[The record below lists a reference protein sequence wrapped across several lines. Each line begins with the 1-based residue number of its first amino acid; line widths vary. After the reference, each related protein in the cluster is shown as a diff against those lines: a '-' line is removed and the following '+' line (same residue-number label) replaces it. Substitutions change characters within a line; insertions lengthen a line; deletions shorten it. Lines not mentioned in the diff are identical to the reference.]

1 MPRTL
6 DVYLA
11 DRLVGRLIQE
21 DTGHLQF
28 GYDAGWL
35 QAAEARPISQSLPL
49 RAEPFGHREC
59 RPFFSGLLPEAE
71 KRDVIARVLG
81 VTPRNDFILLDRLG
95 GECAGAITFVHAGEE
110 PPRPPTTADYRSL
123 SDEELARI
131 LRSLPERPLLAG
143 EEGVRLSLAGAQDKL
158 PVLVVDDA
166 IALPLHGAP
175 SSHIVKPQIRRYEDT
190 VQNEAFCL
198 MLADRLGLH
207 VVPAEVRRAKDESF
221 LLVGRYDRVRTA
233 DGRLQRLHQE
243 DFCQALGVPPELK
256 YQSEGGPSLADC
268 FGLVRRACSR
278 PAVDLIRL
286 LDYVIYN
293 FLIGNHDAHGKN
305 YSLVYTDHGVE
316 LAPLY
321 DVASTAV
328 YPDLSNRLAMKIG
341 DKYQPDD
348 VLSRH
353 WDRFARDAGLAA
365 PMVHRRVL
373 DIAQRVTEVSRDVA
387 AALDRQGH
395 RSPVIARIIDLVDSK
410 SAKLQ
415 SDFELERALRERGRA
430 GHSIRAVDRPS
441 FKP

>member
-21 DTGHLQF
+21 DTGQLQF

-35 QAAEARPISQSLPL
+35 QAADARPISQSLPL
-49 RAEPFGHREC
+49 RAEPFSHREC

-123 SDEELARI
+123 SEEELARI

-158 PVLVVDDA
+158 PVLVVDDV

-207 VVPAEVRRAKDESF
+207 VIPAEVRRTKDESF

-256 YQSEGGPSLADC
+256 YQNEGGPSLADC
-268 FGLVRRACSR
+268 FELVRRSCSR

-286 LDYVIYN
+286 LDYVIFN
-293 FLIGNHDAHGKN
+293 FLVGNHDAHGKN
-305 YSLVYTDHGVE
+305 YSIIYNDRGVE

-321 DVASTAV
+321 DVVSTAA
-328 YPDLSNRLAMKIG
+328 YPDLSSRLAMKIG

-348 VLSRH
+348 VLPRH

-365 PMVHRRVL
+365 PMVRRRVIDL
-373 DIAQRVTEVSRDVA
+373 AQRVTKASHELADDLER
-387 AALDRQGH
+387 RGH
-395 RSPVIARIIDLVDSK
+395 GSPIITRIIKTVDARG
-410 SAKLQ
+410 AKLRD
-415 SDFELERALRERGRA
+415 DFEQGRALG
-430 GHSIRAVDRPS
+430 
-441 FKP
+441 KP

>member
-11 DRLVGRLIQE
+11 DRLVGRLVQE
-21 DTGHLQF
+21 DTGQLQF
-28 GYDAGWL
+28 AYDAGWL
-35 QAAEARPISQSLPL
+35 QAADARPISQSLPL

-71 KRDVIARVLG
+71 KREVIARVLG

-110 PPRPPTTADYRSL
+110 PPRPPTTADYRPL
-123 SDEELARI
+123 SEEELARI
-131 LRSLPERPLLAG
+131 LCSLPERPLLAG

-166 IALPLHGAP
+166 VALPLHGAP
-175 SSHIVKPQIRRYEDT
+175 SSHIVKPQIRCFQDT

-198 MLADRLGLH
+198 MLADRLDLH
-207 VVPAEVRRAKDESF
+207 VIPAEVRRAKDESF
-221 LLVGRYDRVRTA
+221 LLVGRYDRIRTA
-233 DGRLQRLHQE
+233 DGGLQRLHQE

-256 YQSEGGPSLADC
+256 YQNEGGPSLADC
-268 FGLVRRACSR
+268 FKLVRRSCSR

-286 LDYVIYN
+286 LDYVIFN

-305 YSLVYTDHGVE
+305 YSIVYGDRGVE

-321 DVASTAV
+321 DVVSTAA
-328 YPDLSNRLAMKIG
+328 YPDLSSRLAMKIG

-348 VLSRH
+348 VLPRH
-353 WDRFARDAGLAA
+353 WDRFARDTGFAP
-365 PMVHRRVL
+365 PMVRRRVL
-373 DIAQRVTEVSRDVA
+373 DLAARVTKASHEA
-387 AALDRQGH
+387 AATLDRQGH
-395 RSPVIARIIDLVDSK
+395 GSPIIARIIETVDARG
-410 SAKLQ
+410 AKLRD
-415 SDFELERALRERGRA
+415 DFEQERALGKR
-430 GHSIRAVDRPS
+430 
-441 FKP
+441 